1 MRYHVFPNK
10 KSRPY
15 FVFKNL
21 SFLDSEL
28 FVRFYGKMGQNTWKL
43 RLRSSK
49 TVSLLVYNFL
59 PKYFS
64 KKIENTTDFPEVIYY
79 GIDSTLM
86 FYRDQQKEYRI
97 HQLEDNV
104 EMEFL
109 GYSVNLFNPLELEK
123 NGIAIAEMLAEHWK
137 SLISGK
143 DVFHGDIT
151 ASNICV
157 RGVKAHLI
165 DKGIKYSGSK
175 GFDILYFY
183 VSSERAIEMRRWG
196 DNKRRYAL
204 SQLKNIY
211 SLALSDINLGEIIP
225 LVEDIKV
232 DILPFYDYEKYRLN
246 FMTFLLSLK

>member
-10 KSRPY
+10 KGRPY
-15 FVFKNL
+15 FEFNNL
-21 SFLDSEL
+21 SFLVSEL
-28 FVRFYGKMGQNTWKL
+28 FQRFYGKMGQNTWKL
-43 RLRSSK
+43 RLRSTK
-49 TVSLLVYNFL
+49 IVALLVYNFM

-86 FYRDQQKEYRI
+86 FYRDQHKDYRI

-109 GYSVNLFNPLELEK
+109 GYSVNLFNPLELEM
-123 NGIAIAEMLAEHWK
+123 NRIAIAEMLAEHWK
-137 SLISGK
+137 SLFSGK

-157 RGVKAHLI
+157 RGAKAHLI
-165 DKGIKYSGSK
+165 DKGIKYSESR

-196 DNKRRYAL
+196 DNKKREAL
-204 SQLKNIY
+204 SQLKIIY
-211 SLALSDINLGEIIP
+211 SLALSDINLSEVIP

-232 DILPFYDYEKYRLN
+232 DILPFCDYDKYRLN
-246 FMTFLLSLK
+246 FMKLLLSLK